1 MSDDTPMMQQYRRI
15 KSQHGDAIL
24 FFRLGDFYE
33 MFHRDAREV
42 SKLLNLTLT
51 KRHGVPMCGIPYH
64 AANSYIPRLLRAGKK
79 IAICEQTSLPDK
91 GKGIV
96 DREVVEIV
104 TPGTVTE
111 EEYLD
116 RHRNNYLVS
125 VGAHRGTIALCY
137 VDISTGECAVRG
149 FPEQKNDELLRE
161 ELSRLE
167 PTEILIQESLIEERP
182 ALARFLEGKT
192 AMVIN
197 RYPDW
202 SYDLESSISRLKRFF
217 GLSNLKGF
225 GFKEN
230 DPALVACGV
239 LFEYIE
245 ENSRQVS
252 RHIRRIQRVLDD
264 DYVGIDEASQKNLEI
279 TANMNDRGS
288 SYTLLEVI
296 DHTRTAMGAREL
308 RSRILHPLRDL
319 ATLEKRLNLVETL
332 YKDQVLLSSLR
343 SHLGAVRDLERL
355 TSRVSLDK
363 AHAKDLTA
371 IKQSLQELLELKEIL
386 PPSCP
391 LEAFLENGGGKAQ
404 KPQYSPEKASEKS
417 AEAEEI
423 DYPTLRFLVD
433 FLEKAIHEDP
443 SIYLNEGRL
452 IRRAYNEEL
461 DALHHM
467 KKNSRAV
474 LNEYLEK
481 EKAASGIQNLKIKY
495 NKIIGH
501 FLEVTKSHTEK
512 VPDHFIRRQSLVGSE
527 RYTTDRL
534 NELEEQLNN
543 ASEQIIELEREL
555 FLQVREKVKTGIPQL
570 LLLSKAVAALDT
582 MQSLAYAATIHG
594 WQKPRL
600 NEGRAVRIREGRHPV
615 VEMHEAP
622 GSFVPNSVELDSDG
636 NSFALITGPNM
647 SGKSTFLRQVA
658 LIVLLSQI
666 GSYVPAEEA
675 EIGLVDRIFC
685 RVGASDNLARGESTF
700 LVEMNETAYILNS
713 AGDRS
718 LVIMDEVGRGTS
730 THDGLSIAWAVSEY
744 LIDRRCKTL
753 FATHYHELTALEKE
767 GIRRLYLDVK
777 EDEGR
782 IVFLKKV
789 RDGSARRSY
798 GLYVAKLAGLP
809 EEVLVRAGYILQS
822 LEEREHSLPGAAARE
837 GSREE
842 RSRNETPRSG
852 ASLDQSS
859 RGIAAAAGES
869 LGQSMLFSPEE
880 LIEEE
885 LRQLDLNNTTP
896 LQALQLIARWRA
908 EIEADRG

>member
-1 MSDDTPMMQQYRRI
+1 MSEDTPMMQQYRRI

-51 KRHGVPMCGIPYH
+51 KRHDVPMCGIPYH

-79 IAICEQTSLPDK
+79 IAICEQTSLPEK

-96 DREVVEIV
+96 DREVIEIV

-125 VGAHRGTIALCY
+125 IGAHRRKVSLCY
-137 VDISTGECAVRG
+137 VDISTGECAVRV

-167 PTEILIQESLIEERP
+167 PTEVLIQESLIEERA
-182 ALARFLEGKT
+182 ALSRFFEGKT
-192 AMVIN
+192 GMVIN

-202 SYDLESSISRLKRFF
+202 SYDLESSFSRLKRFF
-217 GLSNLKGF
+217 GVQNLKGF
-225 GFKEN
+225 GFQNE
-230 DPALVACGV
+230 DPALIACGV

-245 ENSRQVS
+245 ENSKHVS
-252 RHIRRIQRVLDD
+252 SHIRGIRRVLDD
-264 DYVGIDEASQKNLEI
+264 DYVGIDEATQKNLEI

-288 SYTLLEVI
+288 SFTLLEVI

-308 RSRILHPLRDL
+308 RSRIMHPLRDL
-319 ATLEKRLNLVETL
+319 RILEKRLELLETF
-332 YKDQVLLSSLR
+332 YKDQILLSSLR
-343 SHLGAVRDLERL
+343 SHLGNIRDLERL

-371 IKQSLQELLELKEIL
+371 IKQSLQELQVLSEIL

-391 LEAFLENGGGKAQ
+391 VEVFLENGDSRGGGSNAGGGDSKEQ
-404 KPQYSPEKASEKS
+404 G
-417 AEAEEI
+417 I
-423 DYPTLRFLVD
+423 DYTALGVLVD
-433 FLEKAIHEDP
+433 LLENTLHEDP

-452 IRRAYNEEL
+452 IRRGKNEEL
-461 DALHHM
+461 DALHHI

-474 LNEYLEK
+474 LNEYLES
-481 EKAASGIQNLKIKY
+481 EKSSSGIQNLRIKY

-501 FLEVTKSHTEK
+501 FLEVTKSQTDK

-543 ASEQIIELEREL
+543 ASEQIIELEKNLYLQLREE
-555 FLQVREKVKTGIPQL
+555 VKVYIPRL
-570 LLLSKAVAALDT
+570 LRLSRAIASLDSI
-582 MQSLAYAATIHG
+582 QSLAYAATIHG
-594 WQKPRL
+594 WRKPLL
-600 NEGRAVRIREGRHPV
+600 NNGKAVRIREGRHPV

-622 GSFVPNSVELDSDG
+622 GGFVPNSVDLDSEG

-658 LIVLLSQI
+658 LIVLLAQT

-744 LIDRRCKTL
+744 LIEGRSKTL

-767 GIRRLYLDVK
+767 GIRRLYLEVQ

-798 GLYVAKLAGLP
+798 GLHVARLAGLP
-809 EEVLVRAGYILQS
+809 EEVLSRAGFILQS
-822 LEEREHSLPGAAARE
+822 LEEREHSLPREAAVGPLENAGPVEMAGPVERAGQE
-837 GSREE
+837 IPENTTAPPSR
-842 RSRNETPRSG
+842 
-852 ASLDQSS
+852 
-859 RGIAAAAGES
+859 
-869 LGQSMLFSPEE
+869 QSMLFTSEE
-880 LIEEE
+880 LIEKE
-885 LRQLDLNNTTP
+885 LRQIDLDNTTP
-896 LQALQLIARWRA
+896 LQALQIIARWRK
-908 EIEADRG
+908 EIEAN